1 MLCILGI
8 NTKPQMLL
16 DLLELASN
24 KTLEHDPSTQARLV
38 KLQGKT
44 MTLHIKSLEQ
54 SLSITP
60 YPEGLEF
67 SHDVPEQVDVTLSA
81 TLSALIKISR
91 DGMEDAEL
99 EAGEL
104 EIQGDPI
111 IGQRFAQIIADLNID
126 WESLLAEQIGEAPA
140 KLISVSATQ
149 AREFAKES
157 QSQIKSV
164 LSRLLTDDLDL
175 VAEKSDVEPFLDD
188 VDELRADVD
197 RLAVRIKR
205 IQSH

>member
-1 MLCILGI
+1 
-8 NTKPQMLL
+8 MLL

-24 KTLEHDPSTQARLV
+24 KTLEHDPSTQARLA

>member
-1 MLCILGI
+1 
-8 NTKPQMLL
+8 MLL

-157 QSQIKSV
+157 QSQIKSM

>member
-1 MLCILGI
+1 
-8 NTKPQMLL
+8 MLL

-157 QSQIKSV
+157 QSQIKSM

-197 RLAVRIKR
+197 RLAARIKR

>member
-1 MLCILGI
+1 
-8 NTKPQMLL
+8 MLL

-67 SHDVPEQVDVTLSA
+67 SNDVPEQVDVTLSA

-91 DGMEDAEL
+91 DGMENAEL

-157 QSQIKSV
+157 QSQIKSM

-175 VAEKSDVEPFLDD
+175 VAEKSDVEHFLDD

-205 IQSH
+205 IQSHWLT

>member
-1 MLCILGI
+1 M
-8 NTKPQMLL
+8 
-16 DLLELASN
+16 
-24 KTLEHDPSTQARLV
+24 
-38 KLQGKT
+38 
-44 MTLHIKSLEQ
+44 
-54 SLSITP
+54 
-60 YPEGLEF
+60 
-67 SHDVPEQVDVTLSA
+67 PEQVDVTLSA

>member
-1 MLCILGI
+1 MLVIS
-8 NTKPQMLL
+8 TKFEFKMLL

-24 KTLEHDPSTQARLV
+24 KTLEHDPNTQARLV

-44 MTLHIKSLEQ
+44 MTLHVKSLEQ

-60 YPEGLEF
+60 HPEGLEF

-81 TLSALIKISR
+81 TLGALIKISR

-126 WESLLAEQIGEAPA
+126 WESLLAEQIGDAPA
-140 KLISVSATQ
+140 KLISVSAVQ

-157 QSQIKSV
+157 QSQVKSM
-164 LSRLLTDDLDL
+164 LSRLLTDDLEL

-188 VDELRADVD
+188 VDELRADAD
-197 RLAVRIKR
+197 RLMARIKR
-205 IQSH
+205 LQNS